1 MNIRIIWTPCLQTG
15 CFPTVN
21 HMCICV
27 IYIYVLCMNDK
38 LTCVLCVLNAHR
50 TQTVIES
57 EKQNTH
63 CYCAFVCSQIR
74 CSGYSCSSR
83 SKTQYTH
90 SIHSQIAYKQAEHN
104 NKPSSCMYCACV
116 CVMQLSLPVRRV
128 SSIVSMLDIC
138 VKCIIHWWE
147 WNKYVAALFIVVQFS
162 VLLLPLIWKSHRCVN
177 IIIASHS
184 AIKSELDIGSPCRRC
199 SAHLPRNYPSTFCIH
214 FIQFISA
221 EIFCCPKHMTDCARP
236 RPFTKLIDI
245 RAVIRSARGSNV
257 IN

>member
-1 MNIRIIWTPCLQTG
+1 MVQMNIRIIWTPCLQTG

-116 CVMQLSLPVRRV
+116 CNAVVAPSSACIQYSVNARHLCKVHHSLMRV
-128 SSIVSMLDIC
+128 
-138 VKCIIHWWE
+138 K
-147 WNKYVAALFIVVQFS
+147 
-162 VLLLPLIWKSHRCVN
+162 
-177 IIIASHS
+177 
-184 AIKSELDIGSPCRRC
+184 
-199 SAHLPRNYPSTFCIH
+199 
-214 FIQFISA
+214 
-221 EIFCCPKHMTDCARP
+221 
-236 RPFTKLIDI
+236 
-245 RAVIRSARGSNV
+245 
-257 IN
+257 